1 MASDFSEN
9 LSGEKSHR
17 HDLSR
22 LFPDLK
28 KRFNNMTADTKRAVS
43 VAILATASVI
53 ALPFISSSEKGE
65 SPAEKNLTALLA
77 SLEGFENSTN
87 RTPHRD
93 VENYYVIACSAE
105 RFAKQV
111 GDPTM
116 TMEQMFTRVGRDDYE
131 PRRDDIMHQ
140 SAVVVED
147 MLNNSYS
154 PHPEVS
160 EDQEEFI
167 DKSRK
172 NPDRTI
178 GYIEFLAEKFQFT
191 LPEVGLT
198 PDRIASFQ
206 ERSLQNQISSTH

>member
-9 LSGEKSHR
+9 LTGKQSER
-17 HDLSR
+17 RDLSKP
-22 LFPDLK
+22 FPDLK
-28 KRFNNMTADTKRAVS
+28 KQFNNMTADTERAVS

-65 SPAEKNLTALLA
+65 SPAQKNLTARLE
-77 SLEGFENSTN
+77 SLDRFENSTN

-105 RFAKQV
+105 TFAKQV

-116 TMEQMFTRVGRDDYE
+116 TTKQVFARVDRDDYE
-131 PRRDDIMHQ
+131 ALRNEAIQQ
-140 SAVVVED
+140 STLVVED
-147 MLNNSYS
+147 MLSQSYS
-154 PHPEVS
+154 PNPEIS
-160 EDQEEFI
+160 PFQQEFI

-172 NPDRTI
+172 NPDGMI

-198 PDRIASFQ
+198 PERIAAFQ
-206 ERSLQNQISSTH
+206 ERSLQNQISSAQ